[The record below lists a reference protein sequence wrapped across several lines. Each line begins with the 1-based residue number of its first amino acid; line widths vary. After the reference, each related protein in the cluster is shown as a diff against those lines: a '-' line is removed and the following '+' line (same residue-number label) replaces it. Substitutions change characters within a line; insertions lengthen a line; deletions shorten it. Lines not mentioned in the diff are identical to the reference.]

1 MVGTSD
7 FFCVISQ
14 ILFIILSSVRPCLL
28 WHLVSLLLGSCVSL
42 HIDAGNPCE
51 SIFKRLHYMIYFTTP
66 YQDALPI
73 CRLLHYK
80 HVYFRHI
87 LHIYIM
93 YIYIYSY
100 INFRCVIIMEILKC
114 FSLFRH
120 EFMPFLLR
128 TGGKGEKGKKGEGD
142 WKDGTGWNG
151 APKTPIES
159 WKGQNIWPGIHRERP
174 DSFSSWVKPDIQTSP
189 PPKKKKHQNK
199 QYSFRK

>member
-1 MVGTSD
+1 MFLCTLTLETPVNQFSNGYTTW
-7 FFCVISQ
+7 FISQ
-14 ILFIILSSVRPCLL
+14 HHTRMPFRFVGCCTINMSIL
-28 WHLVSLLLGSCVSL
+28 
-42 HIDAGNPCE
+42 D
-51 SIFKRLHYMIYFTTP
+51 IY
-66 YQDALPI
+66 Y
-73 CRLLHYK
+73 
-80 HVYFRHI
+80 
-87 LHIYIM
+87 IYIYNV

-189 PPKKKKHQNK
+189 PPKKKTSK
-199 QYSFRK
+199 QTI